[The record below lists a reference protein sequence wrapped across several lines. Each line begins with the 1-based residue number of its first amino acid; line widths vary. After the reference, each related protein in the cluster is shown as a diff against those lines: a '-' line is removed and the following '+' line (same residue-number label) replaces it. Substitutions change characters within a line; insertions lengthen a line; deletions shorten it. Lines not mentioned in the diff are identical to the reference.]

1 VSDFVAKTICILG
14 RQPEIG
20 LAELESLYGA
30 EHIKPLSGAALLDVE
45 AGEINFRR
53 LGGTVKVARI
63 LTILE
68 TSKWAD
74 LEKYLINKIPNHLQY
89 VPEGKFTLGLSLY
102 GLSVPVGDINRSL
115 LTIKKTVK
123 KTGRAVRVV
132 PNKTAALNSAQVL
145 HNKLTTQ
152 GAWELMFVASGKQ
165 TFLAQTFFIQDIE
178 AYAARDQARPKRDP
192 RVGMLP
198 PKLAQTLINLTAPT
212 EAATVLD
219 PFCGTGVVLQEAVL
233 MGHDAIGTDVDER
246 MVKYSMENLEWL
258 KSTNEKATGSFEI
271 TIGDATDFEWPP
283 FDVVV
288 SEVFLGRPLARLPK
302 PDELKNIIQ
311 DANTIT
317 KKFLAN
323 LAPQLK
329 KGQAVCLA
337 VPAWRKTDGSLYRL
351 PLLDKLTDMGYNY
364 WDLEHV
370 GREELIYFRED
381 QIVARQI
388 IRLRKA

>member
-1 VSDFVAKTICILG
+1 
-14 RQPEIG
+14 
-20 LAELESLYGA
+20 
-30 EHIKPLSGAALLDVE
+30 
-45 AGEINFRR
+45 
-53 LGGTVKVARI
+53 
-63 LTILE
+63 
-68 TSKWAD
+68 
-74 LEKYLINKIPNHLQY
+74 
-89 VPEGKFTLGLSLY
+89 
-102 GLSVPVGDINRSL
+102 
-115 LTIKKTVK
+115 
-123 KTGRAVRVV
+123 
-132 PNKTAALNSAQVL
+132 
-145 HNKLTTQ
+145 
-152 GAWELMFVASGKQ
+152 
-165 TFLAQTFFIQDIE
+165 
-178 AYAARDQARPKRDP
+178 
-192 RVGMLP
+192 
-198 PKLAQTLINLTAPT
+198 
-212 EAATVLD
+212 VLD

-283 FDVVV
+283 FDVVA